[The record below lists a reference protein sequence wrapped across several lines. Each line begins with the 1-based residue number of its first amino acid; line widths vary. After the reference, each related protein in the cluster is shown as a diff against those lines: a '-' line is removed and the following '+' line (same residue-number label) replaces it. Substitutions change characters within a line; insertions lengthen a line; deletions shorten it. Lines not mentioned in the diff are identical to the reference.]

1 MKNCSWSSSCVTS
14 RLYSWISATPCS
26 AMSFVTWIPSVAY
39 AEIFHGGISFSGRW
53 WSFAFDVH
61 CLWRHNLTSYSC
73 FQTNLLAKFVDII
86 CIFFYIH
93 SPYFMC
99 HFTEYQ
105 LLLALKVRISE
116 VNTLNAT
123 TQQFITA
130 KISGYALKQG
140 SKTYSPMRQ
149 RNLHLQNET
158 AL

>member
-1 MKNCSWSSSCVTS
+1 
-14 RLYSWISATPCS
+14 
-26 AMSFVTWIPSVAY
+26 
-39 AEIFHGGISFSGRW
+39 
-53 WSFAFDVH
+53 
-61 CLWRHNLTSYSC
+61 
-73 FQTNLLAKFVDII
+73 
-86 CIFFYIH
+86 
-93 SPYFMC
+93 MC